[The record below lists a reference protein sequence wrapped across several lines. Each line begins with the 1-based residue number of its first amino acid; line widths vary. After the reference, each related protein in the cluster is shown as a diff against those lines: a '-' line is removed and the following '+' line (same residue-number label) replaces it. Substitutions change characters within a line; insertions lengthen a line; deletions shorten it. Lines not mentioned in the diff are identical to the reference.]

1 MNNGMSGCARECFIF
16 GNVDVF
22 MPVIFKAYG
31 YLRIPYIKRERFRV
45 ALAIQISDYIFRGFT
60 KKCEEPRRN

>member
-1 MNNGMSGCARECFIF
+1 MESPDVQGIRVFD
-16 GNVDVF
+16 NVDVF

-45 ALAIQISDYIFRGFT
+45 AIAIQISDYTFRSFA
-60 KKCEEPRRN
+60 KKC